1 MAMRIRSAEPRHSVK
16 SVVRIEGQNR
26 RSVLSDVGH
35 HWLGS
40 KQCFFYPEA
49 RLENT
54 QYSLSIVKKI
64 IEGKQRWT
72 LVRTDGEPTD
82 IGVVLEEGETPV
94 QGSGVTTNKPTKIVT
109 PNESAVI
116 FQTQLRKVAYNTRL
130 RIVLAFSLFILQF
143 LLTMLLIFYVE
154 GFEEWYN
161 GLFAFGLFALCFLP
175 LPAGYFSRSPV
186 YDVADGSG
194 SNLGVITKDRKVS
207 LLRPTFVIETQFG
220 RWKLTETSSAS
231 LVRKLPFVFGLGC
244 GLASFLGPFS
254 GTSAYIAA
262 ALGPLLVKA
271 VRMLRKRGYFSS
283 FPALSH
289 RLTLRD
295 ERRTQVGHF
304 DSTSDED
311 GKTYYMHVQ
320 DSRLDQR
327 MVAAAGFITADS
339 VYVEEIS

>member
-1 MAMRIRSAEPRHSVK
+1 
-16 SVVRIEGQNR
+16 
-26 RSVLSDVGH
+26 
-35 HWLGS
+35 
-40 KQCFFYPEA
+40 
-49 RLENT
+49 LENT

-64 IEGKQRWT
+64 TKGKERWT

-94 QGSGVTTNKPTKIVT
+94 QGSSVTTNKPTKIVT

-130 RIVLAFSLFILQF
+130 RIGLAFSFFILQF
-143 LLTMLLIFYVE
+143 LLTMLAIFYIE

-207 LLRPTFVIETQFG
+207 LLRPTIVIETQFG
-220 RWKLTETSSAS
+220 RWKLTETSSAT

-244 GLASFLGPFS
+244 GLAPFLGPFPI
-254 GTSAYIAA
+254 TSAYVAA
-262 ALGPLLVKA
+262 ALGLLLLKA
-271 VRMLRKRGYFSS
+271 VRVLRKRGYFAS
-283 FPALSH
+283 FPSLPR
-289 RLTLRD
+289 RLTLRNE
-295 ERRTQVGHF
+295 ERIQVGHF
-304 DSTSDED
+304 DTTSDED
-311 GKTYYMHVQ
+311 GKAYYMNVQ
-320 DSRLDQR
+320 DSRFDQR
-327 MVAAAGFITADS
+327 MAAAAGFITADS
-339 VYVEEIS
+339 VYIEEIS